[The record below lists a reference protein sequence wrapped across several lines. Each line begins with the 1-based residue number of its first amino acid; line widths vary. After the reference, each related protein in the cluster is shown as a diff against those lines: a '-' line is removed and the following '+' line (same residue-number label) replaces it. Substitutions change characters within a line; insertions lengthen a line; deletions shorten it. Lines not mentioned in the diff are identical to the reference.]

1 MMKKLGVKVTFKKP
15 CDRTPGFS
23 VTLKKPKIKYTS
35 SSLNSST
42 YDYFLQIIYL
52 LITPLKAIN
61 LHENI
66 LLQKYIELIFLRIII
81 LQCNTHLIC
90 FLFPV
95 LLLFSDFTD
104 IHGSFWSKPQINK
117 LFRSFSFSGKLFNLL
132 LIGKKLN
139 SIFHIYL
146 TYILCRWIVQKV

>member
-81 LQCNTHLIC
+81 LQCNTHLIILFVFFSQSCYC
-90 FLFPV
+90 F
-95 LLLFSDFTD
+95 
-104 IHGSFWSKPQINK
+104 QILQIFMAVFDQNHK
-117 LFRSFSFSGKLFNLL
+117 LINYFAPLVFQVNC
-132 LIGKKLN
+132 
-139 SIFHIYL
+139 SIY
-146 TYILCRWIVQKV
+146 Y